1 MARAFFAELKPL
13 YASSAWITKT
23 SSKRI
28 FESYI
33 WNSSKQRI
41 HGKSLLTISSD
52 LEKVET
58 AELNKTITKK
68 QLRGL
73 RRHRTETIQEVIK
86 QGKGF
91 KMARKK
97 LSGGKLQFTGVL
109 EEDSSLTID
118 RDRIVDRG
126 PKIHENLYSNRP
138 DPEPPYPEMQH
149 GLADF
154 PKVEPWEVKLAV
166 KQSK

>member
-1 MARAFFAELKPL
+1 MQIQYELLKHRQSEYL
-13 YASSAWITKT
+13 KAIYET
-23 SSKRI
+23 RG
-28 FESYI
+28 
-33 WNSSKQRI
+33 KQRI

-73 RRHRTETIQEVIK
+73 RKHRTETIQEVIK

-97 LSGGKLQFTGVL
+97 LSSGKLQFTGVL
-109 EEDSSLTID
+109 EEDSSLAID

>member
-1 MARAFFAELKPL
+1 M
-13 YASSAWITKT
+13 
-23 SSKRI
+23 
-28 FESYI
+28 
-33 WNSSKQRI
+33 
-41 HGKSLLTISSD
+41 
-52 LEKVET
+52 VET

-73 RRHRTETIQEVIK
+73 RKHRTETIQEVIK

-97 LSGGKLQFTGVL
+97 LSSGKLQFTGVL
-109 EEDSSLTID
+109 EEDSSLVID